1 MSAPAMIATVV
12 VLILF
17 NALYVAAEFAA
28 VGARASRVEQFAR
41 QGSRIAE
48 RLLPIVRD
56 TLRLDR
62 YIAACQIGITVSSL
76 VLGAFGQAA
85 IGIALGT
92 MLVERM
98 DMAPVSA
105 YATSAT
111 TVLVLLTSLQV
122 VLGELVPKTIALQY
136 PVRTAIY
143 TYLPMRWSLF
153 VFAPFIK
160 LLNGSGNLVLRMA
173 GLEGGGSHR
182 HVHSATEIELLVRE
196 SGAEGTMDR
205 EQSTRLR
212 EALRMARRTARQLMV
227 PRRAIASIDLDDPL
241 EDQLAQA
248 MAAPYTRMVVHRGGL
263 DNVRGFLHAKDLAV
277 AIARGGRPEALEPLL
292 RPMLALPGNLSADRV
307 LGQLRERRARLAL
320 VVSEFGD
327 VEGLISLED
336 LVRELLG
343 GLSDEFKAG
352 GEISP
357 ERLEDGRWRLP
368 GRLPLDE
375 AAEWAGA
382 AALRPSWRESGAE
395 TLAGWLMER
404 LDALP
409 TVGQRLEEDGL
420 EFEIERMDGA
430 AIVSVLATRDTDGTG
445 GDDA

>member
-1 MSAPAMIATVV
+1 MVATVA

-28 VGARASRVEQFAR
+28 VGARASRVEQFAQ
-41 QGSRIAE
+41 QGSRLAA

-76 VLGAFGQAA
+76 VLGAFGQAT
-85 IGIALGT
+85 IGIALGA
-92 MLVERM
+92 LLIERM

-136 PVRTAIY
+136 PVRTAMY
-143 TYLPMRWSLF
+143 TYLPMRWSLV

-160 LLNGSGNLVLRMA
+160 LLNGSGNLVLRLLR
-173 GLEGGGSHR
+173 LEGDGSHR
-182 HVHSATEIELLVRE
+182 HVHSPAEIEMLVRE
-196 SGAEGTMDR
+196 SGAEGALKK

-212 EALRMARRTARQLMV
+212 EALRLARRNARQLMV
-227 PRRAIASIDLDDPL
+227 PRRAIASIDLDDPF
-241 EDQLAQA
+241 EDQLAEA
-248 MAAPYTRMVVHRGGL
+248 MAAPYTRLVVHKGGL

-277 AIARGGRPEALEPLL
+277 AIARDGTPGSLLPLVRPL
-292 RPMLALPGNLSADRV
+292 LALPGNLSADRV
-307 LGQLRERRARLAL
+307 LGQLREHRARLAL

-343 GLSDEFKAG
+343 GFSDEFKPG
-352 GEISP
+352 GDIAP
-357 ERLEDGRWRLP
+357 QRLDDGRWRLP

-382 AALRPSWRESGAE
+382 PALGPTWRESSAE

-409 TVGQRLEEDGL
+409 VEGQRLEEDGL
-420 EFEIERMDGA
+420 AFEIERMDGA
-430 AIVSVLATRDTDGTG
+430 AIAFVLATRDTDTDTG
-445 GDDA
+445 KRGDDDA